1 MHARA
6 QTPRPNASPAKRWR
20 LHTRAQRGKAIT
32 MNDPI
37 PQPEAEPAPDAAPP
51 KVSLVARML
60 AAGQAMHKRRAAK
73 RAQLAGAD
81 VIDKQPWW
89 KRRSA
94 GSGKV
99 LVPVDASSRTQRRVK
114 AKRAAVPMVAK
125 GAAKPLTK
133 AQRKRRNREARER
146 A

>member
-1 MHARA
+1 
-6 QTPRPNASPAKRWR
+6 
-20 LHTRAQRGKAIT
+20 

-37 PQPEAEPAPDAAPP
+37 PQPEAEPSPDAAPP

-60 AAGQAMHKRRAAK
+60 AAGQAMQKRREAR
-73 RAQLAGAD
+73 RAQLSGAD

-89 KRRSA
+89 KRRSN
-94 GSGKV
+94 GSTKV
-99 LVPVDASSRTQRRVK
+99 KVPMHASDRNERRAK
-114 AKRAAVPMVAK
+114 AKNGASLEMPAAK
-125 GAAKPLTK
+125 NAAKPLTK